1 MAGNIILACFVLHNY
16 CRMRNMEFPVDED
29 IARKI
34 REDADL
40 QRFHESE
47 IIPENETEKQELL
60 RGEELRRRVI
70 RSLR

>member
-1 MAGNIILACFVLHNY
+1 
-16 CRMRNMEFPVDED
+16 MRNMEFPVDED